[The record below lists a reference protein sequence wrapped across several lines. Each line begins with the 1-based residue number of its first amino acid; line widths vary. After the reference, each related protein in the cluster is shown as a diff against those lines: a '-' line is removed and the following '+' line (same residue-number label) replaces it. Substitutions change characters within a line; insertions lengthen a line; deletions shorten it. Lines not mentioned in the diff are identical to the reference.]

1 MGWTGTMDRSNSD
14 SDAHNII
21 TERYPYFYITITLGI
36 QPNTMHCSSL
46 SAFPLHTLNTDT
58 HPNHLLL
65 PHHPNH
71 LLLPHHLPYLPHLPQ
86 PAKCIPQLPSKFA
99 HLLSEILLYHL
110 IQIYHQPFKDQ
121 HHHQHHYSCCAQDQ
135 GSK

>member
-46 SAFPLHTLNTDT
+46 SAFPLHTLTTDT

-65 PHHPNH
+65 PH
-71 LLLPHHLPYLPHLPQ
+71 PHHLPHLPQ

-110 IQIYHQPFKDQ
+110 IQIYHQPFKDN
-121 HHHQHHYSCCAQDQ
+121 HHHYMCSCCSQDQ